1 MASDETPGRPTP
13 TLSVVVPTYQESANV
28 PILFERVKAALEGL
42 PWEMIVVDD
51 DSPDGTSNVAF
62 TLAAEDRRLRCLRRV
77 NRSGLAGAVIEGWMS
92 SSADFVAVI
101 DGDLQH
107 DETILREMYRALAKG
122 SANLAIGTR
131 IREADRGSLS
141 PARQALSDMG
151 AWFFRR
157 IAGTAIADPMSGFF
171 MLRREIAS
179 RLAPRL
185 SPDGFKILVDVILS
199 AGGDLKIVEVPY
211 RFRKRTAGESKL
223 TPLVGIDFL
232 GLVVHHAT
240 AGALPTRFVL
250 FAMIG
255 ASGLV
260 VHIVT
265 LSAVLHWFGA
275 LSFDSGQLIATV
287 VAMASNFIL
296 NNEITYSSYR
306 YRGFGL
312 IEGFAAF
319 ALGCSVGAIANIDVA
334 SWLFNASETWWVAGL
349 AGALLSVVW
358 NYAVS
363 TNSFGDRAGAD
374 KNCRAAS
381 RLAIRARV
389 WLHSVP
395 FTKSQEELRWR
406 PPSPTPWSSSALPAI
421 SPSSRSFRLCWDSWP
436 TKASTSPSSAS
447 PRPVGRSSNCGRA
460 PRTASNSTAA
470 ATTPDSPSC
479 RGSCDTS
486 TGTTTIRGP
495 SLI

>member
-1 MASDETPGRPTP
+1 MVSDGTPGLPAP
-13 TLSVVVPTYQESANV
+13 TLSIVVPTYKESKNV
-28 PILFERVKAALEGL
+28 PILFERIAAALGGA

-51 DSPDGTSNVAF
+51 DSPDGTADVAF
-62 TLAAEDRRLRCLRRV
+62 GLAATDNRLRCLRRV

-107 DETILREMYRALAKG
+107 DESILLAMYQALAKG
-122 SANLAIGTR
+122 SGNLVIGTR
-131 IREADRGSLS
+131 LRDTSKGTLS
-141 PARQALSDMG
+141 PARQRLSDLG

-157 IAGTAIADPMSGFF
+157 IAGVTVTDPMSGFF
-171 MLRREIAS
+171 MMRREIVS

-199 AGGDLKIVEVPY
+199 AGGGLSIVEVPY
-211 RFRKRTAGESKL
+211 TFRKRQAGESKL

-255 ASGLV
+255 AVGLV
-260 VHIVT
+260 VHVLA
-265 LSAVLHWFGA
+265 LSAVLHW
-275 LSFDSGQLIATV
+275 SRMMTFDLGQLFATV

-296 NNEITYSSYR
+296 NNEITYRSYR
-306 YRGFGL
+306 YRGLGM
-312 IEGFAAF
+312 IAGFAGF

-334 SWLFNASETWWVAGL
+334 SWLYKDNQTWWVAGL

-363 TNSFGDRAGAD
+363 TN
-374 KNCRAAS
+374 
-381 RLAIRARV
+381 LI
-389 WLHSVP
+389 
-395 FTKSQEELRWR
+395 WR
-406 PPSPTPWSSSALPAI
+406 P
-421 SPSSRSFRLCWDSWP
+421 
-436 TKASTSPSSAS
+436 
-447 PRPVGRSSNCGRA
+447 GRR
-460 PRTASNSTAA
+460 R
-470 ATTPDSPSC
+470 
-479 RGSCDTS
+479 
-486 TGTTTIRGP
+486 
-495 SLI
+495 

>member
-1 MASDETPGRPTP
+1 MASDETPGRADP
-13 TLSVVVPTYQESANV
+13 TLSVVVPTYQESANI
-28 PILFERVKAALEGL
+28 PILFERIKAALKDL

-51 DSPDGTSNVAF
+51 NSPDGTSNVAF
-62 TLAAEDRRLRCLRRV
+62 ALAAKDHRLRCLRRV

-107 DETILREMYRALAKG
+107 DESILGAMYHALATG

-131 IREADRGSLS
+131 MREAGPASLS
-141 PARQALSDMG
+141 PARQALSDLG

-157 IAGTAIADPMSGFF
+157 IAGTSVTDPMSGFF
-171 MLRREIAS
+171 MVPRETIS

-211 RFRKRTAGESKL
+211 RFGKRIAGESKL
-223 TPLVGIDFL
+223 TPRVGIDFL

-240 AGALPTRFVL
+240 AGALPIRFVL

-255 ASGLV
+255 AGGLV

-275 LSFDSGQLIATV
+275 LTFDSGQLIATV
-287 VAMASNFIL
+287 VSMASNFIL
-296 NNEITYSSYR
+296 NNEITYSAYR
-306 YRGFGL
+306 YRGLGM

-334 SWLFNASETWWVAGL
+334 SWLYSASETWWVAGL
-349 AGALLSVVW
+349 AGAALSVVW

-363 TNSFGDRAGAD
+363 TN
-374 KNCRAAS
+374 
-381 RLAIRARV
+381 LI
-389 WLHSVP
+389 
-395 FTKSQEELRWR
+395 WR
-406 PPSPTPWSSSALPAI
+406 P
-421 SPSSRSFRLCWDSWP
+421 SRR
-436 TKASTSPSSAS
+436 
-447 PRPVGRSSNCGRA
+447 R
-460 PRTASNSTAA
+460 
-470 ATTPDSPSC
+470 
-479 RGSCDTS
+479 
-486 TGTTTIRGP
+486 
-495 SLI
+495 